1 MHSILEQIVADTY
14 RRVEAAKQAAAE
26 GDGDRDK
33 DGMGT
38 VHVSPAPG
46 SLSTRSAAPIRR
58 THEPSPFRPP
68 FSAALAAPGL
78 SFICEVKKASPSKG
92 VIAEDFDHLGIARS
106 YEEAGAAAISVLTE
120 PNFFQGSPRYLAEIA
135 AAVNVPALRKDFII
149 DAYQIHEAAS
159 LGAAAVLLIVA
170 LLSDEQLAA
179 FIAYA
184 HSLGMDALVEAHTRE
199 ELERALA
206 AGAGIVGVNN
216 RDLHSFEVDLSL
228 SVRLREVVPSD
239 VLYVAESGIRTLD
252 DVALLAR
259 AGVDAVLIGETLMRS
274 NSRAALLA
282 QMREASQ

>member
-14 RRVEAAKQAAAE
+14 RRVEAAKQAAAT
-26 GDGDRDK
+26 GPG
-33 DGMGT
+33 GT
-38 VHVSPAPG
+38 GTSRQGTGPVSPAPC
-46 SLSTRSAAPIRR
+46 SSSTRCVASVRK
-58 THEPSPFRPP
+58 TQEPSPVYSFA
-68 FSAALAAPGL
+68 AALAAPGL

-135 AAVNVPALRKDFII
+135 AAVSVPALRKDFII

-179 FIAYA
+179 FIACA

-252 DVALLAR
+252 DVALLAC

>member
-1 MHSILEQIVADTY
+1 L
-14 RRVEAAKQAAAE
+14 R
-26 GDGDRDK
+26 
-33 DGMGT
+33 
-38 VHVSPAPG
+38 
-46 SLSTRSAAPIRR
+46 
-58 THEPSPFRPP
+58 PFA
-68 FSAALAAPGL
+68 AALAAPEL

-92 VIAEDFDHLGIARS
+92 IIAEDFDHLGIARS

-120 PNFFQGSPRYLAEIA
+120 PNFFQGAPRYLAEIA
-135 AAVNVPALRKDFII
+135 AALRIPALRKDFII

-179 FIAYA
+179 FIACA

-228 SVRLREVVPSD
+228 SVRLREVVPGD
-239 VLYVAESGIRTLD
+239 VLYVAESGIRTAD

-274 NSRAALLA
+274 KNRDALLA
-282 QMREASQ
+282 QMREASR